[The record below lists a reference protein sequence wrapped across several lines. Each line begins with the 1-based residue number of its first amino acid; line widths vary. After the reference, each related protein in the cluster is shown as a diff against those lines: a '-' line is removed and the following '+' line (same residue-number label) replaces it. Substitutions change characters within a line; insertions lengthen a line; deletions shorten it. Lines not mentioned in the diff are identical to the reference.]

1 MTQSFA
7 SLTLDRLKP
16 ALNQTAGTMFANLKA
31 VAFNDPDFKED
42 SVRELVV
49 VPILSRLGYLP
60 LGEAR
65 VLRSKTLRLLPLT
78 EN

>member
-1 MTQSFA
+1 
-7 SLTLDRLKP
+7 
-16 ALNQTAGTMFANLKA
+16 MFANLKA